1 MENTPFAQ
9 PASLTKFKTF
19 VKVSITFAF
28 TNLQDLISIHNA
40 ENWLGM
46 DDDLGG
52 PMSTSNSVQP
62 SNKSVQEKTSPNVSA
77 GIISNKLRSDTPDSA
92 IGGSDFNQFRAAS
105 NSPSSSSPASTASS
119 NGDQGKY

>member
-1 MENTPFAQ
+1 MAFFEFCCAK
-9 PASLTKFKTF
+9 LKTF
-19 VKVSITFAF
+19 VKVSLTFAF

-62 SNKSVQEKTSPNVSA
+62 SNIASNKIVQEKTSPNVSA

>member
-1 MENTPFAQ
+1 
-9 PASLTKFKTF
+9 
-19 VKVSITFAF
+19 
-28 TNLQDLISIHNA
+28 
-40 ENWLGM
+40 M

-62 SNKSVQEKTSPNVSA
+62 SNIASNKIVQEKISPNVSA

-119 NGDQGKY
+119 NGDQGKYS